1 MKAGALLTVSGAL
14 SLTGNDDPRSD
25 GTTLLKIEAGT
36 IDVTA
41 AIAADHAT
49 DEVQIGPTCQ
59 ATGSTAGDETCKVL
73 LGGSGSTTVFSLKE
87 DLRTRNESWV
97 VLFPF

>member
-36 IDVTA
+36 IDLTA

-59 ATGSTAGDETCKVL
+59 ATGSGGETCKVL
-73 LGGSGSTTVFSLKE
+73 LGATTSTTVFSLKE
-87 DLRTRNESWV
+87 DLRTRNDPTSWM
-97 VLFPF
+97 VLI